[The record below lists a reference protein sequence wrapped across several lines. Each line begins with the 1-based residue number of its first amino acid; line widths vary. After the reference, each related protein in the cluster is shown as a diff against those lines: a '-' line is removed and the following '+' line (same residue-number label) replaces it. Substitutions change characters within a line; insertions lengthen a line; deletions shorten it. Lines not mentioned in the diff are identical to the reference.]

1 MNENDTKSF
10 MGRGFHFPFAVN
22 KQTGK
27 FIMAEHEED
36 IHEAIEIILKTN
48 IGERVMLPEFGSR
61 ANDYV
66 FAVNRLEN
74 VASFESD
81 ILNAIETYEPRVR
94 DVQVEVD
101 SDNGDKSKAVIRIS
115 YVVRTTNNLFNRVY
129 PFYMLEGAG
138 ASAGMGE
145 EGAQE

>member
-1 MNENDTKSF
+1 MDNRDTKSF

-27 FIMAEHEED
+27 FLMVEHEDD

-48 IGERVMLPEFGSR
+48 IGERVMLPDFGSA

-74 VASFESD
+74 VASFELD
-81 ILNAIETYEPRVR
+81 ILKAIETFEPRVR
-94 DVQVEVD
+94 DVQVEVENQD
-101 SDNGDKSKAVIRIS
+101 GDKSKTVVNIS
-115 YVVRTTNNLFNRVY
+115 YVVRTTNNLFNKVY
-129 PFYMLEGAG
+129 PFYLLEGAG
-138 ASAGMGE
+138 AKVGIGNGE
-145 EGAQE
+145 KRL